1 MGKTRTGFV
10 PLHSGG
16 WFWEG
21 GGNEKGGETEMT
33 RQFKFIYKKRN
44 IQEHM
49 QITGIFLF
57 QVHGGAYLQCQHSCR
72 KSRSSRSFG
81 VKHQVQGQPGLYD
94 TQPPVIF

>member
-49 QITGIFLF
+49 QITGIFF
-57 QVHGGAYLQCQHSCR
+57 YSKYMVVHTCSASTHSGR
-72 KSRSSRSFG
+72 AG
-81 VKHQVQGQPGLYD
+81 VQGHLELNFRFKASLGSMIPSLQ
-94 TQPPVIF
+94 

>member
-1 MGKTRTGFV
+1 MGGEWERLELALYL
-10 PLHSGG
+10 LHSGG

-49 QITGIFLF
+49 QITGIFFIPSTWWCIPAVPALMQEEQEF
-57 QVHGGAYLQCQHSCR
+57 
-72 KSRSSRSFG
+72 K
-81 VKHQVQGQPGLYD
+81 
-94 TQPPVIF
+94 VIWS